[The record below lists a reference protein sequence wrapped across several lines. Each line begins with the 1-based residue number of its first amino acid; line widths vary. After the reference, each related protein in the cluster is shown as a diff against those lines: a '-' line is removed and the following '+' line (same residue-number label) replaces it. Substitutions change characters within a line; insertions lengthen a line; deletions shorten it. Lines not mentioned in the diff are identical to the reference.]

1 MDYTEPMC
9 EAIWHFE
16 NVATVMPYCRET
28 NQWWK
33 GYTDTVDLR
42 GQELTANP
50 RYVTCVKCLKKMKAD
65 GIRDIFTPKEVEV
78 MRRVAKENHMML
90 PADEETA
97 YACRTLA
104 LSGHVT
110 RCLGFKNEELFFE
123 TVTGNNI
130 LKAFLE
136 VYGDDYK

>member
-1 MDYTEPMC
+1 MEHTEPLC
-9 EAIWHFE
+9 DAIWHFE
-16 NVATVMPYCRET
+16 NVETVLPYCRDT
-28 NQWWK
+28 SQWWK

-50 RYVTCVKCLKKMKAD
+50 RFVTCVKCLKKMKKN
-65 GIRDIFTPKEVEV
+65 GIKDFFT
-78 MRRVAKENHMML
+78 AKEMEILKKVSSENHILL
-90 PADEETA
+90 PEYEEGA
-97 YACRTLA
+97 AACYRLA
-104 LSGHVT
+104 RSGHITMAV
-110 RCLGFKNEELFFE
+110 GFKNEELFFE